1 MTTSSSRAQ
10 VAEATRHLVDWA
22 AGVEFESIPREV
34 ASRAGR
40 IIADDL
46 AAIVAA
52 RNEPEVRCFHDG
64 LVKLGREPEAT
75 LFRGGRPRTDR
86 LSAAAGNGLAA
97 DSLEIE
103 GGYRKAS
110 CHGGL
115 FTLPALLA
123 ESESAGLKVK
133 DLLRALV
140 ASYEVVTRVARGWK
154 VDDLAIHGHAR
165 YAAIGAAAAS
175 ALARRLPRETALG
188 AIAGAATLI
197 NAGPHEHG
205 THGALIRNA
214 WPAVGAVNGI
224 MSVTWAQCGITGL
237 PESLYDVFTTTLGG
251 KAYPERLTESLGE
264 SWAVMDAYSK
274 MHACCQ
280 YAHSAVEA
288 VLAARGEVSDEAE
301 IEQVVVGTHHLA
313 LPMTNV
319 TPPTTLAGKFSM
331 EHIVATTL
339 VHGHAGV
346 AAFASATLT
355 APHIA
360 ALRGK
365 VKLEPYGKELAPPND
380 RPARVKIQLKGARTI
395 ERECLSAPGGPDRPF
410 SDALVM
416 EKVEGLTA
424 DVYPRFGEVMK
435 RLIALE
441 PALLERTWSDVI
453 GDFAK

>member
-1 MTTSSSRAQ
+1 MSSRAQ
-10 VAEATRHLVDWA
+10 VADATRRLIDWA
-22 AGVEFESIPREV
+22 TRVEFDAIPREV

-52 RNEPEVRCFHDG
+52 RDEPEVRCFHD
-64 LVKLGREPEAT
+64 VIVSLGRAPEAT

-86 LSAAAGNGLAA
+86 SSAAIGNGLAA
-97 DSLEIE
+97 DSLEVE

-123 ESESAGLKVK
+123 DSESEGLKVR
-133 DLLRALV
+133 DVLRALT

-175 ALARRLPRETALG
+175 ALARRLPLEIALG
-188 AIAGAATLI
+188 AITGAATLL

-205 THGALIRNA
+205 TEGALIRNA
-214 WPAVGAVNGI
+214 WPAAGAANGM

-237 PESLYDVFTTTLGG
+237 PEGLYDVFTTTLGG
-251 KAYPERLTESLGE
+251 EAQPERLIEGLGE

-288 VLAARGEVSDEAE
+288 VLAARGEVADAAE
-301 IEQVVVGTHHLA
+301 IEEIVVGTHRLA
-313 LPMTNV
+313 LPMTNAR
-319 TPPTTLAGKFSM
+319 PPTTLAGKFSM

-339 VHGHAGV
+339 VHGHADV
-346 AAFASATLT
+346 AAFASGTLKE
-355 APHIA
+355 PRIA
-360 ALRGK
+360 ALRER
-365 VKLEPYGKELAPPND
+365 VTLVPYGKALAPPND
-380 RPARVKIQLKGARTI
+380 RPARVTVKLKGGRAI
-395 ERECLSAPGGPDRPF
+395 ERECLSAPGGPDQPF
-410 SDALVM
+410 PDALVM
-416 EKVEGLTA
+416 EKVERLTA
-424 DVYPRFGEVMK
+424 DVYPRFSGVMK
-435 RLIALE
+435 RLIALDN
-441 PALLERTWSDVI
+441 ALLDRTWDDVV
-453 GDFAK
+453 GDFTGER